1 MFIVTTG
8 LADYAVIT
16 AIIELEGEQTSLT
29 YQQIAD
35 HIPCDRKTVA
45 KSLKRLIMANRLQ
58 VISQY
63 KGRGGYRYVVTR

>member
-16 AIIELEGEQTSLT
+16 AIIELQGEQTSLT

-45 KSLKRLIMANRLQ
+45 KSLKRLLMANRIQ
-58 VISQY
+58 VITKY
-63 KGRGGYRYVVTR
+63 KGNGGYRYVVTR